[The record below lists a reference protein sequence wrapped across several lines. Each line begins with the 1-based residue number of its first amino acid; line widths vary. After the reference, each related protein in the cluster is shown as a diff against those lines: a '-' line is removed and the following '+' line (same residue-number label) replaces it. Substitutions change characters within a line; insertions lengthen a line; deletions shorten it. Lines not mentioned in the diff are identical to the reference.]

1 MNKNSK
7 VLNLVM
13 LALFVAIIFIL
24 AFTPLGYI
32 QTPIIKATILHI
44 PVIIG
49 SIFFGPKKG
58 AFLGAVFGLTS
69 LISNTIAP
77 TALSFAFSPAVPVPG
92 TQTGNFLSLIICF
105 IPRILVGVIPYYVF
119 VLIQK
124 IMKNNTKGEVVSLA
138 VAGAAGSFVANTIF
152 VMGLIYV
159 FYKDA
164 YATLKGISSDA
175 VIGAIMTVIGVN
187 GVPEAIAAVVLT
199 AAIGKALLALRRKG
213 NLS

>member
-1 MNKNSK
+1 MKKNSK

-24 AFTPLGYI
+24 AFTPIGYI

-77 TALSFAFSPAVPVPG
+77 TALSFAFSPAVPLPG

-105 IPRILVGVIPYYVF
+105 IPRILVLS
-119 VLIQK
+119 LIHIWPSQGK
-124 IMKNNTKGEVVSLA
+124 PWLFCYNT
-138 VAGAAGSFVANTIF
+138 
-152 VMGLIYV
+152 
-159 FYKDA
+159 
-164 YATLKGISSDA
+164 
-175 VIGAIMTVIGVN
+175 
-187 GVPEAIAAVVLT
+187 
-199 AAIGKALLALRRKG
+199 
-213 NLS
+213 

>member
-1 MNKNSK
+1 MKKNSK

-24 AFTPLGYI
+24 AFTPIGYI

-77 TALSFAFSPAVPVPG
+77 TALSFAFSPAVPLPG

-105 IPRILVGVIPYYVF
+105 IPRILVGVIPYFVF
-119 VLIQK
+119 VLFQK
-124 IMKNNTKGEVVSLA
+124 IMKNKTKGEIVSLA
-138 VAGAAGSFVANTIF
+138 VAGAVGSFANTIF
-152 VMGLIYV
+152 VMGLI
-159 FYKDA
+159 FLFFKDA
-164 YATLKGISSDA
+164 YATLKGIPVDA
-175 VIGAIMTVIGVN
+175 VIGTILTVVGVN

-199 AAIGKALLALRRKG
+199 AAIGKALLALRRRG
-213 NLS
+213 SLA

>member
-1 MNKNSK
+1 MKKNSK
-7 VLNLVM
+7 VLNLVL

-24 AFTPLGYI
+24 AFTPIGYI

-77 TALSFAFSPAVPVPG
+77 TALSFAFSPAVPLPG
-92 TQTGNFLSLIICF
+92 TQTGTFLSLIICF
-105 IPRILVGVIPYYVF
+105 IPRILVGVIPYF
-119 VLIQK
+119 IFILMQK
-124 IMKNNTKGEVVSLA
+124 IMRNNTKGEFVSLA
-138 VAGAAGSFVANTIF
+138 VAGAVGSFANTIF
-152 VMGLIYV
+152 VMGLI
-159 FYKDA
+159 FLFLKDA
-164 YATLKGISSDA
+164 YATLKGIPVDA
-175 VIGAIMTVIGVN
+175 VIGTILTVVGVN

-199 AAIGKALLALRRKG
+199 AAVGKALLALRRRG
-213 NLS
+213 SLA

>member
-1 MNKNSK
+1 MKKNSK

-24 AFTPLGYI
+24 AFTPIGYI

-77 TALSFAFSPAVPVPG
+77 TALSFAFSPAVPLPG

-105 IPRILVGVIPYYVF
+105 IPRILVGVIPYFVF
-119 VLIQK
+119 VLFQK
-124 IMKNNTKGEVVSLA
+124 IMKNNTKGEIVSLA
-138 VAGAAGSFVANTIF
+138 VAGAVGSFANTIF
-152 VMGLIYV
+152 VMGLI
-159 FYKDA
+159 FLFFKDA
-164 YATLKGISSDA
+164 YATLKGIPVDA
-175 VIGAIMTVIGVN
+175 VIGTILTVVGVN

-199 AAIGKALLALRRKG
+199 AAIGKALLALRRRG
-213 NLS
+213 SLA

>member
-1 MNKNSK
+1 MKKNSK
-7 VLNLVM
+7 VLNLVL

-24 AFTPLGYI
+24 AFTPIGYI

-77 TALSFAFSPAVPVPG
+77 TALSFAFSPAVPLPG
-92 TQTGNFLSLIICF
+92 TQTGTFLSLIICF
-105 IPRILVGVIPYYVF
+105 IPRILVGVIPYFVF
-119 VLIQK
+119 ILMQK
-124 IMKNNTKGEVVSLA
+124 IMRNNTKGEFVSLA
-138 VAGAAGSFVANTIF
+138 VAGAVGSFANTIF
-152 VMGLIYV
+152 VMGLI
-159 FYKDA
+159 FLFLKDA
-164 YATLKGISSDA
+164 YATLKGIPVDA
-175 VIGAIMTVIGVN
+175 VIGTILTVVGVN

-199 AAIGKALLALRRKG
+199 AAVGKALLALRRRG
-213 NLS
+213 SLA